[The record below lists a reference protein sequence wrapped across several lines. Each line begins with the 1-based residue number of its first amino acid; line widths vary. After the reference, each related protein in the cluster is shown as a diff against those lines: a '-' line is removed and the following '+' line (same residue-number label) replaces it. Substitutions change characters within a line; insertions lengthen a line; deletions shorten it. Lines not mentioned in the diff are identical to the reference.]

1 MSSPTPQRP
10 NSPNPTPTPAPSDA
24 SPRQQNK
31 QPWLWHVVL
40 LDSEVHT
47 DTYVIRM
54 MQELFNLPGEKA
66 TQIAE
71 MVDAHGRAVVFT
83 AHKELAELKRDQI
96 LGYGRDPHVPVCKG
110 SMGAVI
116 EPTREEDGYK

>member
-1 MSSPTPQRP
+1 MDAGFTMSSSQRP
-10 NSPNPTPTPAPSDA
+10 NQSPQPDA
-24 SPRQQNK
+24 TPRQQNK

-40 LDSEVHT
+40 LDSEEHT

-54 MQELFNLPGEKA
+54 MQELFNATGEKA

-83 AHKELAELKRDQI
+83 THKELAELKRDQI
-96 LGYGRDPHVPVCKG
+96 LGYGADPHVKACKG
-110 SMGAVI
+110 SMSAII
-116 EPTREEDGYK
+116 EPTREEDGQK

>member
-1 MSSPTPQRP
+1 
-10 NSPNPTPTPAPSDA
+10 
-24 SPRQQNK
+24 
-31 QPWLWHVVL
+31 VVL
-40 LDSEVHT
+40 LDDQEHT

-54 MQELFNLPGEKA
+54 MQELFNAPGEKA
-66 TQIAE
+66 MQIAE

-96 LGYGRDPHVPVCKG
+96 LGYGRDPQVSACKG

-116 EPTREEDGYK
+116 EPTQEET

>member
-1 MSSPTPQRP
+1 MSGMGPQPRPSQPTPPRP
-10 NSPNPTPTPAPSDA
+10 QGDATPK
-24 SPRQQNK
+24 QQNK

-40 LDSEVHT
+40 LDDQEHT

-54 MQELFNLPGEKA
+54 MQELFNAPGEKA
-66 TQIAE
+66 MQIAE

-96 LGYGRDPHVPVCKG
+96 LGYGRDPQVSACKG

-116 EPTREEDGYK
+116 EPTQEET

>member
-1 MSSPTPQRP
+1 MSSQPR
-10 NSPNPTPTPAPSDA
+10 PNPTPSPQSQPGAT
-24 SPRQQNK
+24 PRQQNK

-40 LDSEVHT
+40 LDDQEHT

-54 MQELFNLPGEKA
+54 MQELFNAPGEKA

-96 LGYGRDPHVPVCKG
+96 LGYGRDPQVSACKG
-110 SMGAVI
+110 SMSAVI
-116 EPTREEDGYK
+116 EPTREDDGQK